1 LEIGLAA
8 CKGRQAP
15 GTLPFNQGLKGL
27 PEQGSAL
34 KRAAELLGLCQQ
46 LIIQGDG
53 GAHLHT
59 QPTVIIIG
67 IS

>member
-1 LEIGLAA
+1 MKIWLAA
-8 CKGRQAP
+8 SKGRQAP
-15 GTLPFNQGLKGL
+15 GTLPLHQGLKGF
-27 PEQGSAL
+27 PEQGCAF
-34 KRAAELLGLCQQ
+34 KRAAQLLSLGQQ

-59 QPTVIIIG
+59 RPEGIILG